1 MMPSPISKEPVP
13 PRSFDKHMELSGISS
28 CDVSAIL
35 SAGEMDDKSL
45 QGNLADL

>member
-1 MMPSPISKEPVP
+1 
-13 PRSFDKHMELSGISS
+13 MELSGISS

-35 SAGEMDDKSL
+35 SAGEMDEIDKSL